1 MSDTEALALHF
12 VPEERALFHLE
23 LLGAFTPDE
32 AMPGPFMDE
41 PDEPV
46 YDDDEFDDEWSCTHC
61 GGEGYREVD
70 DIWWDDCDEFGQG
83 PCTSCR
89 GTGERRHQWVF

>member
-1 MSDTEALALHF
+1 VLTAADPHPLDHEG
-12 VPEERALFHLE
+12 RALFHLE
-23 LLGAFTPDE
+23 LLGCYEPADAVAPWEPPVFADE
-32 AMPGPFMDE
+32 GC
-41 PDEPV
+41 
-46 YDDDEFDDEWSCTHC
+46 YDDDYDDEFACTHC

-70 DIWWDDCDEFGQG
+70 DIWWDDCDEYGYG